1 MTRICRFDDD
11 RLGLVQGNEILDVTA
26 ALDGLP
32 RPRWPLPRADLL
44 VRHLDDI
51 VRRAREL
58 SDRARRLKVADAR
71 LLSPIANPPKI
82 IAAPVNYLRHQAE
95 ALADGGVNFEKNVK
109 TIAEYGL
116 FLKSATSLV
125 GASQGVEIR
134 FPDRRTDHEIELVAV
149 IGREGR
155 DIPASRARQHIAG
168 YTIGLDMTVRGPED
182 RSLRKSLDGFSVLG
196 PWLVT
201 ADEILDPNALSL
213 RLEVNGEL
221 RQSASTC
228 DLIFNVERLVE
239 YASSYYTL
247 YAGDVI
253 FTGTPEGVGPVRP
266 GDVMRCVI
274 EQIGE
279 MRVAVTGSRAART

>member
-11 RLGLVQGNEILDVTA
+11 RLGLVQGDEILDVTA

-32 RPRWPLPRADLL
+32 RPSWPLPRADLL

-51 VRRAREL
+51 VRRAHAL
-58 SDRARRLKVADAR
+58 SDRALRLKVVDAR

-95 ALADGGVNFEKNVK
+95 ALADGGVNFEKDVK

-134 FPDRRTDHEIELVAV
+134 CPDRRTDHEIELVAV

-168 YTIGLDMTVRGPED
+168 YTIGLDMTLRGPED

-196 PWLVT
+196 PWLVS

-253 FTGTPEGVGPVRP
+253 FTGTPLGVGPVKP

-279 MRVAVTGSRAART
+279 MSVAVTGSRAATT